1 LEAVAMGS
9 KPTSQNF
16 PGEYTY
22 RKRIRNIGDLIPQS
36 VDHTKGSVCEKQT
49 LMTDSSLGL
58 QQSSNWGPTA
68 LLGPTELIPCDWQF
82 QQNKRQKRNP
92 KGRDSRAD
100 RRRSSAELNGHPI
113 PSLTFRRT
121 ALKVGDEDR
130 MRKYYEKAFDAFQQL
145 NCRVIA
151 KAFIKLV
158 EPRKQV
164 NHPYNGRKPA
174 SGSSPEQRP
183 DPELTKPKWW
193 PSGVTHKEPDH
204 LLKAG
209 KL

>member
-1 LEAVAMGS
+1 
-9 KPTSQNF
+9 
-16 PGEYTY
+16 
-22 RKRIRNIGDLIPQS
+22 
-36 VDHTKGSVCEKQT
+36 
-49 LMTDSSLGL
+49 
-58 QQSSNWGPTA
+58 
-68 LLGPTELIPCDWQF
+68 
-82 QQNKRQKRNP
+82 
-92 KGRDSRAD
+92 
-100 RRRSSAELNGHPI
+100 
-113 PSLTFRRT
+113 
-121 ALKVGDEDR
+121 

-174 SGSSPEQRP
+174 SGFSPEQRP